1 MYKKTITFEDYNGV
15 TKTEDFFF
23 NLTKTEIIKME
34 RKTEGGMIDRLKKII
49 NTKDTNG
56 LMDFVEE
63 LINLSY
69 GIKTPNGGFR
79 KNPTLTEDF
88 ISSPAYDE
96 LYMELMSTDDSL
108 SNFIQ
113 GVFPRMDGMNLNDAE
128 IKAKAAEM
136 GIRLETL

>member
-49 NTKDTNG
+49 NTKDANG
-56 LMDFVEE
+56 LMDFAEE
-63 LINLSY
+63 LVQLSY
-69 GIKTPNGGFR
+69 GVITPNGGFR
-79 KNPTLTEDF
+79 KNPVLTEEF
-88 ISSPAYDE
+88 MSMPAYDK
-96 LYMELMSTDDSL
+96 LYMELLTTDDGL

-113 GVFPRMDGMNLNDAE
+113 GVFPRIDGFDINDVD
-128 IKAKAAEM
+128 IKMKAAEM